1 MTDTIDQTVLKT
13 TLPAYIELFEID
25 CTAITGVGVVY
36 YLTTNHTAVSFGG
49 TTYNPFPLMIEG
61 ISNTADGAP
70 ARPTLS
76 ISNLYSNTGVLI
88 RFIGSLAFL
97 HEDLI
102 GTKVTYIRTFADYLN
117 TASRVSAPPMKYTIA
132 KKLEHNK
139 MSLKFE
145 LRSPLDKERAYL
157 PKRQMLKRD
166 FPGLGINKRI
176 G

>member
-1 MTDTIDQTVLKT
+1 MTDTLDQAVLKT
-13 TLPAYIELFEID
+13 NLPAYIELFEVD
-25 CTAITGVGVVY
+25 CTAITGIGVVY
-36 YLTTNHTAVSFGG
+36 YFTTNHTPVSFGG
-49 TTYNPFPLMIEG
+49 TTYNPFPLQIEG
-61 ISNTADGAP
+61 IANTADGAP
-70 ARPTLS
+70 ARPVLS
-76 ISNLYSNTGVLI
+76 ISNIANASGQLV

-102 GTKVTYIRTFADYLN
+102 GTKVTYIRTFESYLN
-117 TASRVSAPPMKYTIA
+117 TTARVSAPPMKYTIS

-139 MSLKFE
+139 ISLRFE